1 MFAGFKM
8 CSVYVLNLDQMV
20 PNVAS
25 GVNLQCGSQKVCSE
39 AEIGNQQ
46 NQRNSTQKRQGNHQF
61 HSRTSFEATNDQ
73 CIPWDLTINERIIKD
88 LMRF

>member
-1 MFAGFKM
+1 M
-8 CSVYVLNLDQMV
+8 CSVYVLKLDQMV

-46 NQRNSTQKRQGNHQF
+46 NQRNSTQKLQGNHQF
-61 HSRTSFEATNDQ
+61 IVLEATSDQ
-73 CIPWDLTINERIIKD
+73 CIQWDLTINERVINNH
-88 LMRF
+88 